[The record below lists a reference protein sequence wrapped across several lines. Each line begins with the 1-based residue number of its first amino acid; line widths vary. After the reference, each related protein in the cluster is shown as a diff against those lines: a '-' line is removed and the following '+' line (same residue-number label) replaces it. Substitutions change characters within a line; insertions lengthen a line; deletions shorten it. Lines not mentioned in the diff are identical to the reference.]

1 MVFYKIFNLD
11 LKSKCM
17 VDCGIL
23 DHLGL
28 IINGSSRTR
37 NDDSKY
43 WAINILHQ
51 FSMANDLQD
60 VMIEKGFIYNLAY
73 FAKEFYGNSTLQ
85 KLALHS
91 VVRLLSSVQLLEV
104 EAYLVE
110 LEKFNFSKAVA
121 TALKHDDTEIA
132 CWAAFMMHEYSIR
145 GFCQ

>member
-1 MVFYKIFNLD
+1 
-11 LKSKCM
+11 
-17 VDCGIL
+17 
-23 DHLGL
+23 
-28 IINGSSRTR
+28 
-37 NDDSKY
+37 
-43 WAINILHQ
+43 
-51 FSMANDLQD
+51 MANDLQD